1 MQNLGQQ
8 YTIDNSKSMNSL
20 RLKFTYAF
28 SAAGT
33 MAPIFISVLGLTE
46 RELPEDVQIALKIE
60 GLSVVDGGVTVGI
73 IQCGFL
79 QAADLT
85 RTFKIMKRLQES
97 VSCIHVPS
105 TNNPLKRI
113 MISNFE
119 QLTRCGRLGLKPIKK
134 TQSLTSYQA
143 SLK

>member
-97 VSCIHVPS
+97 VSYIHIPS
-105 TNNPLKRI
+105 INNPLKRI
-113 MISNFE
+113 MVSRCE
-119 QLTRCGRLGLKPIKK
+119 QLTQCGRLGLKPIKK
-134 TQSLTSYQA
+134 DSIINVI
-143 SLK
+143 